1 MECSTFILNNI
12 FRYLD
17 KITKDNIKLFEL
29 LLAHERVDVN
39 CKDEYQ
45 QTVLHLAITGKN
57 VEVVRL
63 ILAEPRFTS
72 ANELDCEGNTALR
85 NAAVEGLW
93 DVFRELTHHPSIDLG
108 VRDQDGWSVD
118 DLAR

>member
-1 MECSTFILNNI
+1 MATA
-12 FRYLD
+12 R
-17 KITKDNIKLFEL
+17 
-29 LLAHERVDVN
+29 
-39 CKDEYQ
+39 
-45 QTVLHLAITGKN
+45 KN

-72 ANELDCEGNTALR
+72 ANELDSEGNTALR